1 MKITIYGLMTN
12 KKAYLTGRETTKAY
26 LATVY
31 TLGEQHGVEDM
42 WLPKSQ
48 VEIDDVDDII
58 DVSEW
63 YFSNVLKGKV
73 YVNQ

>member
-1 MKITIYGLMTN
+1 MEITIYGLKTN
-12 KKAYLTGRETTKAY
+12 KKAYLTGRETPKAY

-31 TLGEQHGVEDM
+31 TLGKQDGREDM

-48 VEIDDVDDII
+48 IEIDNVDDTI

-63 YFSNVLKGKV
+63 YFSNVLDGKV
-73 YVNQ
+73 FID

>member
-1 MKITIYGLMTN
+1 MEITVYGLKTN
-12 KKAYLTGRETTKAY
+12 KKAYLTGRKTAKAY

-31 TLGEQHGVEDM
+31 TIGEQNGKKEM

-48 VEIDDVDDII
+48 VEIDKNDDTI

-63 YFSNVLKGKV
+63 YFSNVLEGEI
-73 YVNQ
+73 YVD

>member
-1 MKITIYGLMTN
+1 MKVTVYGFETN
-12 KKAYLTGRETTKAY
+12 KKAYLQGKNTAKAY
-26 LATVY
+26 LARVY
-31 TLGEQHGVEDM
+31 TIGKFNGGEEL

-48 VEIDDVDDII
+48 VEIDNTNDTI

-73 YVNQ
+73 YA